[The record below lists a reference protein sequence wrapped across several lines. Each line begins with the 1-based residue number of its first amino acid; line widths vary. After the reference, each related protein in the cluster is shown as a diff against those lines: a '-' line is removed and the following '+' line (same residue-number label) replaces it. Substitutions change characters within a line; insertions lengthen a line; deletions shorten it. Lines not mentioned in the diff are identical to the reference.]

1 MSSHITRIIVKI
13 DKDQETGTICLVGL
27 SQGLSQVLKQVSLKL
42 KCSAEKLVLLK
53 GNLPLARITDSQDIE
68 KDDVLLV
75 EETASPPSTPKR
87 RNQRQAALVTP
98 PKEAYARIPSPE
110 PEVQPQPDEY
120 YEYSVG
126 TKVQK
131 FFKGHDWFNGEI
143 TEIDLESRLYTV
155 MYDDGD
161 EETFDFDAP
170 EIENIVWRARLHP
183 LVNRPKVVKK
193 KKAAPKS
200 PKTTDQNKLAA
211 AQPPTGEP
219 PKKKR
224 KVRRK
229 QAPALTE
236 EERSKLQCIEIN
248 VEDVEEY
255 LINEEEMSQANVK
268 SVIRQV
274 RKLQS
279 GEGVTYKPWGSNV
292 VFCPRPLK
300 DLGEDFRHLREEAK
314 AFESEYGQD
323 KGHGWLLK
331 HPLQKLE
338 NYQLYFYLNNR
349 HSQSEDEY
357 SQVEGPPV
365 VVSMGS

>member
-1 MSSHITRIIVKI
+1 MSSHLTRIIVKI

-75 EETASPPSTPKR
+75 EESASPSTPVR

-98 PKEAYARIPSPE
+98 PKEAYARMPSPE
-110 PEVQPQPDEY
+110 PEVQPEPDEY
-120 YEYSVG
+120 YSVG

-131 FFKGHDWFNGEI
+131 FFEGYAWFNGEI
-143 TEIDLESRLYTV
+143 TEIDLESRLYAVT
-155 MYDDGD
+155 YDDGD
-161 EETFDFDAP
+161 VETFDFNEP
-170 EIENIVWRARLHP
+170 EIDNIVRRARLHP
-183 LVNRPKVVKK
+183 LVNQPKEVTK

-200 PKTTDQNKLAA
+200 SKTTDENKLAA
-211 AQPPTGEP
+211 QPTGEP

-229 QAPALTE
+229 QAPSLTE
-236 EERSKLQCIEIN
+236 EERSKLHRIEIN

-255 LINEEEMSQANVK
+255 LINEEGMSQANVR

-279 GEGVTYKPWGSNV
+279 GEGVTYTPWGSDV

-300 DLGEDFRHLREEAK
+300 DLGEDFRYLREEAK
-314 AFESEYGQD
+314 AFESEHGED

-338 NYQLYFYLNNR
+338 NYQIYFYQNNR
-349 HSQSEDEY
+349 HSQSEEEA
-357 SQVEGPPV
+357 SQVEGPPAV
-365 VVSMGS
+365 ASMEAEELI